1 MRRIGMIA
9 KHGIRARW
17 AVGILLTCVLL
28 APALAVGA
36 AATWRDGG
44 RLVGGVV
51 PLAWHLAKERETAPA
66 DVFLDAGDFMTGN
79 PVCTLEVNG
88 VVGAAVP
95 EMMNRLG
102 YDVGLVGNHEFD
114 NGREGLGPLLKE
126 FEFPLLAADIVDED
140 GVPAFRADPV
150 ILRRGGLDIGVLGV
164 SCAGMAGVVTTG
176 RLGGLHMAEQAEIV
190 RAQVAELD
198 PWTDLLILLTHNG
211 VEDDR
216 ELARRLAGVGVDVIV
231 GGHSHTRLEEPELV
245 EGILIVQAG
254 SAWANLGRLDLA
266 VEEDRVVRYAG
277 RLVTLWA
284 DGAEAEP
291 GLTRVVRKYSE
302 RMDREFKREI
312 GTLVTDWRRGRGE
325 TNIGDWLADRIR
337 ERAGADVSLVNSG
350 TIRKNLNAG
359 PITALDIHEQ
369 RRGDVRGLRIT
380 WAPVDKGAPA
390 LLTGEE
396 PPKITYAPEATQ

>member
-1 MRRIGMIA
+1 
-9 KHGIRARW
+9 
-17 AVGILLTCVLL
+17 
-28 APALAVGA
+28 
-36 AATWRDGG
+36 
-44 RLVGGVV
+44 
-51 PLAWHLAKERETAPA
+51 
-66 DVFLDAGDFMTGN
+66 
-79 PVCTLEVNG
+79 
-88 VVGAAVP
+88 
-95 EMMNRLG
+95 
-102 YDVGLVGNHEFD
+102 
-114 NGREGLGPLLKE
+114 
-126 FEFPLLAADIVDED
+126 
-140 GVPAFRADPV
+140 
-150 ILRRGGLDIGVLGV
+150 
-164 SCAGMAGVVTTG
+164 
-176 RLGGLHMAEQAEIV
+176 MAEQAEIV

-359 PITALDIHEQ
+359 PITALDIHEILPFSNTL
-369 RRGDVRGLRIT
+369 VTL
-380 WAPVDKGAPA
+380 V
-390 LLTGEE
+390 LTGEQLATVVQRNADHQVSGGHGILQVSGVEYEFRSRADGETAEVLEIAVGGRPLDTAGSYRVAMPDFVAMMGDVYLGVAIPE
-396 PPKITYAPEATQ
+396 PQDVGVTMTQAILEAVEAAGPISCAVEGRIRRLD